1 MRRTRLF
8 GGLLALLTLL
18 GLVTI
23 FRITFRG
30 LRLEPQRVS
39 QMFQSPIQT
48 PTQTPPVPRPSA
60 TPNPN
65 FKAEAIR
72 ITGKTPLTADGR
84 FGGSTLGVAWSPD
97 GEKLAFTKLTGE
109 FIPFTT
115 PKGFAPVT
123 DLWLANITD
132 RTTEKIAD
140 RGKFPIWSPDGQRL
154 AFVSPIDEKLNEI
167 HLFDLATQK
176 SRWIVDNGLSAMW
189 VDSRRLA
196 ITMKEGE
203 IRQYDRTTGI
213 SSLLSD
219 LTAGTDGPNSLVGS
233 PHSRWIAIV
242 NGRNL
247 WLVDRQDPQQRIQ
260 LTENFENV
268 FGGLV
273 WSPSG
278 EKVAYVADKSIWMA
292 TIDSEIHAQ
301 VIYQQNDRGYPWALT
316 WSPGDSVLAF
326 HGPEG
331 IAVINA
337 DGSGFQTLLPYG
349 ATPEESFLFPSWSP
363 SGYMIAVEKNHN
375 VWLLQ
380 LAIDRS

>member
-1 MRRTRLF
+1 MRRTRFF

-18 GLVTI
+18 GLVII
-23 FRITFRG
+23 FVTTFRG

-48 PTQTPPVPRPSA
+48 PTQTPPAPRPSA

-65 FKAEAIR
+65 FKADAIR
-72 ITGKTPLTADGR
+72 ITGKTPLTTDGK

-109 FIPFTT
+109 FIPFTA

-140 RGKFPIWSPDGQRL
+140 RGKLPTWSPDGQRL
-154 AFVSPIDEKLNEI
+154 AFVSPIDEQFNEVR
-167 HLFDLATQK
+167 LFDLATQK
-176 SRWIVDNGLSAMW
+176 SRQVADNGLSAMW
-189 VDSRRLA
+189 VNSRLLA
-196 ITMKEGE
+196 VTMKGGD
-203 IRQYDRTTGI
+203 IRQYDRDLET
-213 SSLLSD
+213 LSPVTD
-219 LTAGTDGPNSLVGS
+219 LTATTDGPNSLVAS
-233 PHSRWIAIV
+233 SNSRWLGIV
-242 NGRNL
+242 NGQKL
-247 WLVDRQDPQQRIQ
+247 WVVDRQNPQQRIQ
-260 LTENFENV
+260 LTESFENV

-273 WSPSG
+273 WSPSSG
-278 EKVAYVADKSIWMA
+278 KVAYVADKSIWIA
-292 TIDSEIHAQ
+292 TLNPEVRSQ
-301 VIYQQNDRGYPWALT
+301 VIYQQNGRGYPWALT
-316 WSPGDSVLAF
+316 WSPDGNVLAF
-326 HGPEG
+326 HGSDG

-337 DGSGFQTLLPYG
+337 DGSDFRTLLPYG
-349 ATPEESFLFPSWSP
+349 MTPEDSYLFPSWSP
-363 SGYMIAVEKNHN
+363 SGYTIAVEKNHN